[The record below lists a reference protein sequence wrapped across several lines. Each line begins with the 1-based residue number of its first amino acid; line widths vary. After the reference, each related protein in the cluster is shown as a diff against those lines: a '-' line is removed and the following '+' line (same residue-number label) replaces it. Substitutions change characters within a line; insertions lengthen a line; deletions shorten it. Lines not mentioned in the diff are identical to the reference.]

1 MTKRRNYLVVLC
13 ALMVAFTLFGAIF
26 ANTSTVSADT
36 SSLQMVSGAFIR
48 VRDAENDGEE
58 ILNTNG
64 LRFTAEVSIDEYDGL
79 VKDNKAVTVGTFI
92 MPYKYIAK
100 FGEINEA
107 SCFNGQT
114 QVYTWKDKT
123 VLDGTTDGTIEILHV
138 AGLVDKQPSYINLG
152 TDVYQINGSV
162 VNIKP
167 ENLDLNYIGVSYIK
181 VVGNDDSVNYIFAE
195 AKEENSRSPIAV
207 AQKALASETVTTD
220 AKAVAQ
226 GYVEDYLESNGGSVT
241 QTVNYEIYEANSTQG
256 FDKVEAGSKQV
267 VLDEVADFTSLQTIV
282 TDRPNSVLL
291 KSISDDT
298 SIAIEFGKQQTV
310 KYYYEKTIANAV
322 IFDSSKATSASDLY
336 SSNGATNNSDVHS
349 APSNS
354 WGYSGNSSI
363 LLDDFGE
370 GVNAGIIFDNVV
382 TLPAPTDTF
391 TMMVKNDAYYQ
402 QNTNTPNAM
411 VIWTGSTT
419 VYGAFMLKAGANE
432 VYQVSIKLNEP
443 ISAVKNFIF
452 QVNHRQTTALELA
465 EWSHGEYAGVYQPT
479 NKINDSLYTIG
490 EYNPVYID
498 FIQAEYPVI
507 AEDTSL
513 TSVTLTADDI
523 SAGVKEI
530 TLPTYTS
537 TMYSEKELSNGAT
550 VTYTKLP
557 NGTAQPLTVVNGK
570 VSIPVEESCTYQ
582 VNYNFNLGGVTK
594 TASIIVYGYY
604 PYMLDTFENSS
615 ASISHGDYMKIENG
629 VGLDGG
635 YGLRTHSGG
644 ANSRSITVSWAN
656 SPFTVA
662 QSVTTMCVWIYSPE
676 ASEVTLVGTN
686 PSAPGGLITTYR
698 IPEGSDN
705 WGTPLAEALTL
716 KPGWNYYEL
725 ELRGQHAWD
734 DIRNI
739 QSIDFS
745 LTQFPAWNFRF
756 DNIAFK

>member
-13 ALMVAFTLFGAIF
+13 ALMVAFTFLGAIF

-195 AKEENSRSPIAV
+195 AKESNSRSPIAV

-267 VLDEVADFTSLQTIV
+267 VLDEVADFNSLQTIV

-322 IFDSSKATSASDLY
+322 IFDSSRATSASDLY

-349 APSNS
+349 APSNA

-363 LLDDFGE
+363 LLDDFGDD
-370 GVNAGIIFDNVV
+370 VNAGIIFDNVV

-411 VIWTGSTT
+411 YISTGSDAA
-419 VYGAFMLKAGANE
+419 YGAFMLKAGANE
-432 VYQVSIKLNEP
+432 VYQVTIKLNKP

-452 QVNHRQTTALELA
+452 QVNHRRTTALELA

-479 NKINDSLYTIG
+479 NKINDTLYIG

-537 TMYSEKELSNGAT
+537 TMYSEKELSAGAT

-557 NGTAQPLTVVNGK
+557 NGTAQPVTVVNGK

-604 PYMLDTFENSS
+604 PYMIDDFNNSTAVSTKPDYLNIVEN
-615 ASISHGDYMKIENG
+615 ASLS
-629 VGLDGG
+629 LDGSKF
-635 YGLRTHSGG
+635 LRSLAKADIWGELTYATSPV
-644 ANSRSITVSWAN
+644 NSTKNLS
-656 SPFTVA
+656 
-662 QSVTTMCVWIYSPE
+662 TMCMWIYSPSSE
-676 ASEVTLVGTN
+676 EVTITGPN
-686 PSAPGGLITTYR
+686 ASAPGGLITTYR
-698 IPEGSDN
+698 VPEGSDN

-725 ELRGQHAWD
+725 SLRNTQVWD
-734 DIRNI
+734 NI
-739 QSIDFS
+739 TNISALNFYS
-745 LTQFPAWNFRF
+745 LAFGWDVRF
-756 DNIAFK
+756 DNIALK